1 MMEELTA
8 MDLKFVIFVWTKSYF
23 MHKSILTACFFSFF
37 VFAGQAQ
44 ITLAVSDFANAGDT
58 VRLSQTQNS
67 NIDFTS
73 TGQNFTWDFS
83 SLTASTQSLKDYTPI
98 GFGSFLIL
106 ATYGPFAGSYSATY
120 FNLTT
125 ELPIDQLSA
134 FLPIQIS
141 DLSQYTKRSNSAIT
155 SIGYSINVQG
165 QGVPFKSDTIETRY
179 SLPLTFGDVHDSRGY
194 TFVDLNPAAD
204 IKYIQ
209 HRQRHTEVDGWGT
222 VTTPLGTFPAI
233 RVRHDINEI
242 DSIYQT
248 FFGSGSW
255 IGTPAINRTEYEWW
269 TNGKKEYLLKVVATN
284 VNGNQ
289 NISSIEFQEQYL
301 GLDAGINELTLN
313 ASVYPNPAEDLC
325 FFETGVAV
333 ENVEFYNQM
342 GELAMN
348 TSFNGV
354 QSAYIDI
361 SSLAP
366 GVYFCHLHSNK
377 GTIVRKLTKL

>member
-141 DLSQYTKRSNSAIT
+141 DLSQYTKR
-155 SIGYSINVQG
+155 
-165 QGVPFKSDTIETRY
+165 
-179 SLPLTFGDVHDSRGY
+179 
-194 TFVDLNPAAD
+194 
-204 IKYIQ
+204 
-209 HRQRHTEVDGWGT
+209 
-222 VTTPLGTFPAI
+222 
-233 RVRHDINEI
+233 
-242 DSIYQT
+242 
-248 FFGSGSW
+248 
-255 IGTPAINRTEYEWW
+255 
-269 TNGKKEYLLKVVATN
+269 
-284 VNGNQ
+284 
-289 NISSIEFQEQYL
+289 
-301 GLDAGINELTLN
+301 
-313 ASVYPNPAEDLC
+313 
-325 FFETGVAV
+325 
-333 ENVEFYNQM
+333 
-342 GELAMN
+342 
-348 TSFNGV
+348 
-354 QSAYIDI
+354 
-361 SSLAP
+361 
-366 GVYFCHLHSNK
+366 
-377 GTIVRKLTKL
+377 